1 VPRRR
6 LRVDIVV
13 VAAMKCT
20 RCSLYPRMERNL
32 CGACL
37 GRELLGF
44 GSREEHTA
52 AIRAEYQKARGR
64 TGGVR

>member
-1 VPRRR
+1 
-6 LRVDIVV
+6 
-13 VAAMKCT
+13 MKCT